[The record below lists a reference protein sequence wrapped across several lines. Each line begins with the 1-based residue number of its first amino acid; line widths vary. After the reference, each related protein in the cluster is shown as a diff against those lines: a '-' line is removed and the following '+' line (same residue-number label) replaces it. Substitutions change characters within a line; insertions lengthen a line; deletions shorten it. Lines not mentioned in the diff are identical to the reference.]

1 MKAMTNDIT
10 QHYMWYKSVPQTST
24 TQLSSGNN
32 TLDEHFMGTY
42 KIKQDKN
49 KQDKNL
55 SNWCTHFHT
64 VQWFPSVLHPLE
76 SMDLTD
82 SL

>member
-10 QHYMWYKSVPQTST
+10 QHYMWNKSVPQTSK

-32 TLDEHFMGTY
+32 TLDEHFMGAY

-49 KQDKNL
+49 L
-55 SNWCTHFHT
+55 SNRCTHFHT

-76 SMDLTD
+76 FMDLTD